1 MSNLPEL
8 AHVDTQLG
16 LHRAGGCL
24 PLYLRFLKRFPED
37 DSLPGLLAALDAGDV
52 RDAFLYAHSLKG
64 LCAQLGL
71 CALGEAASAVCE
83 LLRGGDECNLPAA
96 RARAEDVAALHE
108 ATCDAIREGGTVSF
122 H

>member
-1 MSNLPEL
+1 MTS
-8 AHVDTQLG
+8 AHVPLVDYRRGLSLAGNDTQLY
-16 LHRAGGCL
+16 HT
-24 PLYLRFLKRFPED
+24 FLAAFTRD
-37 DSLPGLLAALDAGDV
+37 ATCAAMLCALDAGNV
-52 RDAFLYAHSLKG
+52 QNAFLYAHSLKG

-83 LLRGGDECNLPAA
+83 LLRGGDEGNLPAA
-96 RARAEDVAALHE
+96 RARSEDVAALHE

>member
-1 MSNLPEL
+1 MNNAHAALIDRERGLSL
-8 AHVDTQLG
+8 AGHDAQLYDAFLAAFPQDTTFAAML
-16 LHRAGGCL
+16 C
-24 PLYLRFLKRFPED
+24 
-37 DSLPGLLAALDAGDV
+37 ALDAGDV

-83 LLRGGDECNLPAA
+83 LLRGGDEGNLPAA
-96 RARAEDVAALHE
+96 RARAENVAALHE
-108 ATCDAIREGGTVSF
+108 ATCDAIRKGGTVSF